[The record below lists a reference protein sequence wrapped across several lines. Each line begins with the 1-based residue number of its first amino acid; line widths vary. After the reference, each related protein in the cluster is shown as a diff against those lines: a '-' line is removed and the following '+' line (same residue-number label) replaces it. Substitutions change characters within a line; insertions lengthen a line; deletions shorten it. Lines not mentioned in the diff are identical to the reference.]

1 MAQRLA
7 EEQQTKK
14 QKEIEERKM
23 EEERKRIDE
32 EEKVNYEKMQLEA
45 IKQKRAKLLPE
56 PPADDPEIFEVL
68 FRLPNGSKISR
79 RFKKSDPIEV
89 ILFSLFN
96 NLF

>member
-1 MAQRLA
+1 
-7 EEQQTKK
+7 
-14 QKEIEERKM
+14 M

-79 RFKKSDPIEV
+79 RFKKSDQFQRADIFAEPTIE
-89 ILFSLFN
+89 IEAMLFS
-96 NLF
+96 NLHVDAY